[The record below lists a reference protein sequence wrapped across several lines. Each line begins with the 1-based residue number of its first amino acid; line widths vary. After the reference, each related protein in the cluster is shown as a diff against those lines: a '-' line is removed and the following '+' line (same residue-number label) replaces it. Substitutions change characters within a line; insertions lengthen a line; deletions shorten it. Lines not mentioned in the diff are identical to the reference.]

1 MILKSLSAA
10 GADFTPMPGN
20 LLRRL
25 TLLAAIAGPVVFGLS
40 NVPRISAQSPPTA
53 AAPLPSF
60 EVASIKPNRSGDL
73 NRRIMFLPGRL
84 SATGITA
91 KFLISMAYGVKEFQV
106 SGGPGWIDSQRY
118 DLDAKEEE
126 SQPEAEHKLPFE
138 KVREHNQLMMQSLL
152 ADRFK
157 LKVSH
162 QTKELPVYALVVAK
176 NGPKLQ
182 EAKPGNTYPNGIKG
196 PDGVAHAGMFMMRAG
211 GGEMTGQGVPLAN
224 LVMMLSQ
231 NLGRTVLDQT
241 GLKGNYDIHLKWTP
255 DESEAAMF
263 SGPAGPKPLGDNPA
277 PQDSSGPSIFTALQE
292 QLGLKLD
299 STKGPVEIIAID
311 HVEQPSEN

>member
-1 MILKSLSAA
+1 MILKSLSAV

-25 TLLAAIAGPVVFGLS
+25 TLLAAIAGSVVFGLS

-162 QTKELPVYALVVAK
+162 QTKELPIYALVVAK
-176 NGPKLQ
+176 NGPSS
-182 EAKPGNTYPNGIKG
+182 
-196 PDGVAHAGMFMMRAG
+196 RR
-211 GGEMTGQGVPLAN
+211 
-224 LVMMLSQ
+224 Q
-231 NLGRTVLDQT
+231 NLATRTPTASKVLTVLLT
-241 GLKGNYDIHLKWTP
+241 RAC
-255 DESEAAMF
+255 S
-263 SGPAGPKPLGDNPA
+263 
-277 PQDSSGPSIFTALQE
+277 
-292 QLGLKLD
+292 
-299 STKGPVEIIAID
+299 
-311 HVEQPSEN
+311 